1 MERISTGSRNMDYLL
16 GGGVETKAVTEFF
29 GAPNSGKT
37 QLCHTMCAMLP
48 QDESDGGV
56 LVPLPLY
63 L

>member
-1 MERISTGSRNMDYLL
+1 MDYLL